1 MGVGDIKVDTT
12 LESDGDTITPGAG
25 ILWKFLSFGTSME
38 ATNISLQIS
47 RVSDGNDMRLSQKG
61 GSDNGTWAVFLGNP
75 SAGTTMHTFAQ
86 IPIILDDTVAL
97 RLSGT
102 PGGSHLT
109 YASYIIVE
117 E

>member
-1 MGVGDIKVDTT
+1 MAVGSVHVDTSLDT
-12 LESDGDTITPGAG
+12 DGDTIVPGAG
-25 ILWKFLSFGTSME
+25 IVWKFLSFGTSME
-38 ATNISLQIS
+38 ATNISLQIA
-47 RVSDGNDMRLSQKG
+47 RVSDGNDMRLTQKG
-61 GSDNGTWAVFLGNP
+61 TSDNGSFSVFLGNP

-86 IPIILDDTVAL
+86 IPIILDETVAL

-109 YASYIIVE
+109 YASYVILE

>member
-1 MGVGDIKVDTT
+1 MAVGDIKVDTT
-12 LESDGDTITPGAG
+12 LDTDGDTITPGAG
-25 ILWKFLSFGTSME
+25 VVWKILSCGTSIE

-61 GSDNGTWAVFLGNP
+61 GSDNGSWAVLLGNLG
-75 SAGTTMHTFAQ
+75 AGTIQMSNQQ
-86 IPIILDDTVAL
+86 IPLILDDTVAL

-109 YASYIIVE
+109 YASYVIVDE
-117 E
+117 

>member
-1 MGVGDIKVDTT
+1 MVVDTS

-25 ILWKFLSFGTSME
+25 VVWKILSCGTSLE

-61 GSDNGTWAVFLGNP
+61 GSDYGSWAVLLGNIG
-75 SAGTTMHTFAQ
+75 AGTIQLSNQQ
-86 IPIILDDTVAL
+86 IPLILDDTVAL